1 MRRPG
6 RGRASGFRR
15 NPSNRDRSDWTG
27 PGRERAFGAARTSI
41 PAAFA
46 KGRGAVTR
54 LRRGSPARHHV
65 RAYPLS
71 ASERSG
77 FHAPGPPEREARGL
91 LRQPG
96 IDQPGA
102 AMIDER
108 SLFDIFAAGIEDER
122 KAAQLYRRG
131 AELAG
136 RDTPLG
142 QMFERMAREEEEH
155 EKRLLEQYAEIKKSW
170 REAS

>member
-1 MRRPG
+1 
-6 RGRASGFRR
+6 
-15 NPSNRDRSDWTG
+15 
-27 PGRERAFGAARTSI
+27 
-41 PAAFA
+41 
-46 KGRGAVTR
+46 
-54 LRRGSPARHHV
+54 
-65 RAYPLS
+65 
-71 ASERSG
+71 
-77 FHAPGPPEREARGL
+77 
-91 LRQPG
+91 
-96 IDQPGA
+96 
-102 AMIDER
+102 MIDER